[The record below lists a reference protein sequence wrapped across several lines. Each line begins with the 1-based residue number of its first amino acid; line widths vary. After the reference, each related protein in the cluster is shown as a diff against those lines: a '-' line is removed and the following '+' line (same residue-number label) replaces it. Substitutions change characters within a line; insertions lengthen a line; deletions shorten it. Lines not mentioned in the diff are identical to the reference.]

1 MSPGLCQFPGVSAI
15 TFAVSSKYCQPSWKN
30 DNFFLFRGRYCQP
43 SLLLVEGGY
52 SIAMVQKKANQKA
65 NTSKTGGAN
74 RQAVP
79 DVDLAHLGHALK
91 KYVSADAE
99 NAFKLEEYHSLA
111 ASNAV
116 NGAALVKLESLVM
129 AMLKVA
135 PRGHIKYSDL
145 KKAVSSCIAATQ
157 GLWQSISQCFPGK
170 STDEVSGDL
179 ADNMMT
185 VLNHVRRLQNHDR
198 FKQAIY
204 KLSAWQVEVLGRFR
218 NSFGG
223 IHDDE
228 TEAMMMSP
236 PTVAYS
242 SDAESIPATQDLV
255 DMVQGLDSTPKKQ
268 TGSDSSSSG
277 ILLRAALDSSPLPCT
292 KADIYAGMKLAET
305 PSKKPAAS
313 QGTLKKPAA
322 GGIYAGMELAELAK
336 PSKKPAASKGTSK
349 KAAAKP
355 GKTVSLSMDMKFEP
369 GSLSLM
375 TYPTGAVAIRMK
387 TGLKKQLLQIN
398 LPGKSTAENK
408 AEAEKLKSEL
418 EAGQTLEYVVAE
430 KAKLMAK

>member
-1 MSPGLCQFPGVSAI
+1 M
-15 TFAVSSKYCQPSWKN
+15 
-30 DNFFLFRGRYCQP
+30 
-43 SLLLVEGGY
+43 LLVEGRY

-65 NTSKTGGAN
+65 NTSKAGGAN

-79 DVDLAHLGHALK
+79 DVDLAHLGHGLK
-91 KYVSADAE
+91 KYVEGLGVEA
-99 NAFKLEEYHSLA
+99 AFKLEEYHSLA
-111 ASNAV
+111 ATNAV

-157 GLWQSISQCFPGK
+157 SLWKSISQCFPGK

-179 ADNMMT
+179 ADNLMT

-198 FKQAIY
+198 FGQAIY
-204 KLSAWQVEVLGRFR
+204 KLSAWQVDVLAKLRD
-218 NSFGG
+218 SFGG
-223 IHDDE
+223 IDDDDE
-228 TEAMMMSP
+228 IGGIALAEVATL
-236 PTVAYS
+236 AYS

-255 DMVQGLDSTPKKQ
+255 DMLGGMDLTPKKQ
-268 TGSDSSSSG
+268 TGRGSSSSSG
-277 ILLRAALDSSPLPCT
+277 ILLRAALDSSPVPCT
-292 KADIYAGMKLAET
+292 KADIYAGMALAE
-305 PSKKPAAS
+305 
-313 QGTLKKPAA
+313 
-322 GGIYAGMELAELAK
+322 EAK
-336 PSKKPAASKGTSK
+336 VSKKPAASKGTCKKFAAADISAGMEPASSASSSK
-349 KAAAKP
+349 QPAASKGTCKKPAAKP
-355 GKTVSLSMDMKFEP
+355 RKTVSLSMDMKFEP

-398 LPGKSTAENK
+398 LPGNSAAENK

-418 EAGQTLEYVVAE
+418 EAGQTLGYVVAE

>member
-1 MSPGLCQFPGVSAI
+1 
-15 TFAVSSKYCQPSWKN
+15 
-30 DNFFLFRGRYCQP
+30 
-43 SLLLVEGGY
+43 
-52 SIAMVQKKANQKA
+52 MVQKKANQKA
-65 NTSKTGGAN
+65 NTSKAGGAN

-79 DVDLAHLGHALK
+79 DVDLAHLGHGLK
-91 KYVSADAE
+91 KYVEGLGVDA
-99 NAFKLEEYHSLA
+99 AFKLEEYHSLA
-111 ASNAV
+111 ATNAV

-157 GLWQSISQCFPGK
+157 SLWKSISQCFPGK

-179 ADNMMT
+179 ADNLMT

-198 FKQAIY
+198 FGQAIY
-204 KLSAWQVEVLGRFR
+204 KLSAWQVDVLAKLRD
-218 NSFGG
+218 SFGG
-223 IHDDE
+223 IDDDDE
-228 TEAMMMSP
+228 IGGIALAEVATL
-236 PTVAYS
+236 AYS

-255 DMVQGLDSTPKKQ
+255 DMLGGMDLTPKKQ
-268 TGSDSSSSG
+268 TGRGSSSSSG
-277 ILLRAALDSSPLPCT
+277 ILLRAALDSSPVPCT
-292 KADIYAGMKLAET
+292 KADIYAGMALAE
-305 PSKKPAAS
+305 
-313 QGTLKKPAA
+313 
-322 GGIYAGMELAELAK
+322 EAK
-336 PSKKPAASKGTSK
+336 VSKKPAASKGTCKKFAAADISAGMEPASSASSSK
-349 KAAAKP
+349 QPAASKGTCKKPAAKP
-355 GKTVSLSMDMKFEP
+355 RKTVSLSMDMKFEP

-398 LPGKSTAENK
+398 LPGNSAAENK

-418 EAGQTLEYVVAE
+418 EAGQTLGYVVAE

>member
-1 MSPGLCQFPGVSAI
+1 M
-15 TFAVSSKYCQPSWKN
+15 
-30 DNFFLFRGRYCQP
+30 
-43 SLLLVEGGY
+43 LLVEGRY

-65 NTSKTGGAN
+65 NTSKAGGAN

-91 KYVSADAE
+91 KYVEGLGVDA
-99 NAFKLEEYHSLA
+99 AFKLDEYHSLA
-111 ASNAV
+111 ATNAV
-116 NGAALVKLESLVM
+116 NGAALVKLESLVV

-145 KKAVSSCIAATQ
+145 KKAVSTCIAATQ
-157 GLWQSISQCFPGK
+157 GLWKSISQCFPGK

-179 ADNMMT
+179 ADNLMT

-198 FKQAIY
+198 FGQAIY
-204 KLSAWQVEVLGRFR
+204 KLSAWQVDVLAKLRD
-218 NSFGG
+218 SFGG
-223 IHDDE
+223 IDDDDE
-228 TEAMMMSP
+228 IGGIALAEVATL
-236 PTVAYS
+236 AYS

-255 DMVQGLDSTPKKQ
+255 DMLGGMDLTPKKQ
-268 TGSDSSSSG
+268 TGRGSSSSSG
-277 ILLRAALDSSPLPCT
+277 ILLRAALDSSPVPCT
-292 KADIYAGMKLAET
+292 KADIYAGMALAE
-305 PSKKPAAS
+305 
-313 QGTLKKPAA
+313 
-322 GGIYAGMELAELAK
+322 EAK
-336 PSKKPAASKGTSK
+336 VSKKPAASKGTCKKFAAADISAGMEPASSASSSK
-349 KAAAKP
+349 QPAASKGTCKKPAAKP
-355 GKTVSLSMDMKFEP
+355 RKTVSLSMDMKFEP

-398 LPGKSTAENK
+398 LPGNSAAENK

-418 EAGQTLEYVVAE
+418 EAGQTLGYVVAE

>member
-1 MSPGLCQFPGVSAI
+1 
-15 TFAVSSKYCQPSWKN
+15 
-30 DNFFLFRGRYCQP
+30 
-43 SLLLVEGGY
+43 
-52 SIAMVQKKANQKA
+52 MVQKKANQKA
-65 NTSKTGGAN
+65 NTSKAGGAN

-79 DVDLAHLGHALK
+79 DVDLAHLGHGLK
-91 KYVSADAE
+91 KYVEGLGVDA
-99 NAFKLEEYHSLA
+99 AFKLEEYHSLA
-111 ASNAV
+111 ATNAV

-157 GLWQSISQCFPGK
+157 SLWKSISQCFPGK

-179 ADNMMT
+179 ADNLMT

-198 FKQAIY
+198 FGQAIY
-204 KLSAWQVEVLGRFR
+204 KLSAWQVDVLAKLRD
-218 NSFGG
+218 SFGG
-223 IHDDE
+223 IDDDDE
-228 TEAMMMSP
+228 IGGIALAEVATL
-236 PTVAYS
+236 AYS

-255 DMVQGLDSTPKKQ
+255 DMLGGMDLTPKKQ
-268 TGSDSSSSG
+268 TGRGSSSSSG
-277 ILLRAALDSSPLPCT
+277 ILLRAALDSSPVPCT
-292 KADIYAGMKLAET
+292 KADIYAGMALAE
-305 PSKKPAAS
+305 
-313 QGTLKKPAA
+313 
-322 GGIYAGMELAELAK
+322 EAK
-336 PSKKPAASKGTSK
+336 VSKKPAASKGTCK
-349 KAAAKP
+349 KPAAKP
-355 GKTVSLSMDMKFEP
+355 RKTVSLSMDMKFEP

-398 LPGKSTAENK
+398 LPGNSAAENK

-418 EAGQTLEYVVAE
+418 EAGQTLGYVVAE

>member
-1 MSPGLCQFPGVSAI
+1 
-15 TFAVSSKYCQPSWKN
+15 
-30 DNFFLFRGRYCQP
+30 
-43 SLLLVEGGY
+43 LLLVEGRY

-65 NTSKTGGAN
+65 NTSKAGGAN

-91 KYVSADAE
+91 KYVEGLGVDA
-99 NAFKLEEYHSLA
+99 AFKLEEYHSLA
-111 ASNAV
+111 ATNAV

-157 GLWQSISQCFPGK
+157 SLWKSISQCFPGK

-179 ADNMMT
+179 ADNLMT

-198 FKQAIY
+198 FGQAIY
-204 KLSAWQVEVLGRFR
+204 KLSAWQVDVLAKLRD
-218 NSFGG
+218 SFGG
-223 IHDDE
+223 IDDDDE
-228 TEAMMMSP
+228 IGGIALAEVATL
-236 PTVAYS
+236 AYS

-255 DMVQGLDSTPKKQ
+255 DMLGGMDLTPKKQ
-268 TGSDSSSSG
+268 TGRGSSSSSG
-277 ILLRAALDSSPLPCT
+277 ILLRAALDSSPVPCT
-292 KADIYAGMKLAET
+292 KADIYAGMALAE
-305 PSKKPAAS
+305 
-313 QGTLKKPAA
+313 
-322 GGIYAGMELAELAK
+322 EAK
-336 PSKKPAASKGTSK
+336 VSKKPAASKGTCKKFAAADISAGMEPASSASSSK
-349 KAAAKP
+349 QPAASKGTCKKHAAKP
-355 GKTVSLSMDMKFEP
+355 RKTVSLSMDMKFEP

-398 LPGKSTAENK
+398 LPGNSAAENK

-418 EAGQTLEYVVAE
+418 EAGQTLGYVVAE

>member
-1 MSPGLCQFPGVSAI
+1 
-15 TFAVSSKYCQPSWKN
+15 
-30 DNFFLFRGRYCQP
+30 
-43 SLLLVEGGY
+43 
-52 SIAMVQKKANQKA
+52 MVQKKANQKA
-65 NTSKTGGAN
+65 NTSKAGGAN

-79 DVDLAHLGHALK
+79 DVDLAHLGHGLK
-91 KYVSADAE
+91 KYVEGLGVEA
-99 NAFKLEEYHSLA
+99 AFKLEEYHSLA
-111 ASNAV
+111 ATNAV

-157 GLWQSISQCFPGK
+157 SLWKSISQCFPGK

-179 ADNMMT
+179 ADNLMT

-198 FKQAIY
+198 FGQAIY
-204 KLSAWQVEVLGRFR
+204 KLSAWQVDVLAKLRD
-218 NSFGG
+218 SFGG
-223 IHDDE
+223 IDDDDE
-228 TEAMMMSP
+228 IGGIALAEVATL
-236 PTVAYS
+236 AYS

-255 DMVQGLDSTPKKQ
+255 DMLGGMDLTPKKQ
-268 TGSDSSSSG
+268 TGRGSSSSSG
-277 ILLRAALDSSPLPCT
+277 ILLRAALDSSPVPCT
-292 KADIYAGMKLAET
+292 KADIYAGMALAE
-305 PSKKPAAS
+305 
-313 QGTLKKPAA
+313 
-322 GGIYAGMELAELAK
+322 EAK
-336 PSKKPAASKGTSK
+336 VSKKPAASKGTCKKFAAADISAGMEPASSASSSK
-349 KAAAKP
+349 QPAASKGTCKKPAAKP
-355 GKTVSLSMDMKFEP
+355 RKTVSLSMDMKFEP

-398 LPGKSTAENK
+398 LPGNSAAENK

-418 EAGQTLEYVVAE
+418 EAGQTLGYVVAE

>member
-1 MSPGLCQFPGVSAI
+1 M
-15 TFAVSSKYCQPSWKN
+15 
-30 DNFFLFRGRYCQP
+30 
-43 SLLLVEGGY
+43 LLVEGRY

-65 NTSKTGGAN
+65 NTSKAGGAN

-79 DVDLAHLGHALK
+79 DVDLAHLGHGLK
-91 KYVSADAE
+91 KYVEGLGVDA
-99 NAFKLEEYHSLA
+99 AFKLEEYHSLA
-111 ASNAV
+111 ATNAV

-157 GLWQSISQCFPGK
+157 SLWKSISQCFPGK

-179 ADNMMT
+179 ADNLMT

-198 FKQAIY
+198 FGQAIY
-204 KLSAWQVEVLGRFR
+204 KLSAWQVDVLAKLRD
-218 NSFGG
+218 SFGG
-223 IHDDE
+223 IDDDDE
-228 TEAMMMSP
+228 IGGIALAEVATL
-236 PTVAYS
+236 AYS

-255 DMVQGLDSTPKKQ
+255 DMLGGMDLTPKKQ
-268 TGSDSSSSG
+268 TGRGSSSSSG
-277 ILLRAALDSSPLPCT
+277 ILLRAALDSSPVPCT
-292 KADIYAGMKLAET
+292 KADIYAGMALAEEAKV
-305 PSKKPAAS
+305 SKKPAAS
-313 QGTLKKPAA
+313 KGTCKKFAA
-322 GGIYAGMELAELAK
+322 ADISAGMELAELAK
-336 PSKKPAASKGTSK
+336 PSKKPAASKGTCK
-349 KAAAKP
+349 KHAAKP
-355 GKTVSLSMDMKFEP
+355 RKTVSLSMDMKFEP

-398 LPGKSTAENK
+398 LPGNSAAENK

-418 EAGQTLEYVVAE
+418 EAGQTLGYVVAE

>member
-1 MSPGLCQFPGVSAI
+1 
-15 TFAVSSKYCQPSWKN
+15 
-30 DNFFLFRGRYCQP
+30 
-43 SLLLVEGGY
+43 
-52 SIAMVQKKANQKA
+52 MVQKKANQKA
-65 NTSKTGGAN
+65 NTSKAGGAN

-79 DVDLAHLGHALK
+79 DVDLAHLGHGLK
-91 KYVSADAE
+91 KYVEGLGVEA
-99 NAFKLEEYHSLA
+99 AFKLEEYHSLA
-111 ASNAV
+111 ATNAV

-157 GLWQSISQCFPGK
+157 SLWKSISQCFPGK

-179 ADNMMT
+179 ADNLMT

-198 FKQAIY
+198 FGQAIY
-204 KLSAWQVEVLGRFR
+204 KLSAWQVDVLAKLRD
-218 NSFGG
+218 SFGG
-223 IHDDE
+223 IDDDDE
-228 TEAMMMSP
+228 IGGIALAEVATL
-236 PTVAYS
+236 AYS

-255 DMVQGLDSTPKKQ
+255 DMLGGMDLTPKKQ
-268 TGSDSSSSG
+268 TGRGSSSSSG
-277 ILLRAALDSSPLPCT
+277 ILLRAALDSSPVPCT
-292 KADIYAGMKLAET
+292 KADIYAGMALAE
-305 PSKKPAAS
+305 
-313 QGTLKKPAA
+313 
-322 GGIYAGMELAELAK
+322 EAK
-336 PSKKPAASKGTSK
+336 VSKKPAASKGTCKKFAAADISAGMEPASSASSSK
-349 KAAAKP
+349 QPAASKGTCKKHAAKP
-355 GKTVSLSMDMKFEP
+355 RKTVSLSMDMKFEP

-398 LPGKSTAENK
+398 LPGNSAAENK

-418 EAGQTLEYVVAE
+418 EAGQTLGYVVAE

>member
-1 MSPGLCQFPGVSAI
+1 M
-15 TFAVSSKYCQPSWKN
+15 
-30 DNFFLFRGRYCQP
+30 
-43 SLLLVEGGY
+43 LLVEGRY

-65 NTSKTGGAN
+65 NTSKAGGAN

-79 DVDLAHLGHALK
+79 DVDLAHLGHGLK
-91 KYVSADAE
+91 KYVEGLGVDA
-99 NAFKLEEYHSLA
+99 AFKLEEYHSLA
-111 ASNAV
+111 ATNAV

-157 GLWQSISQCFPGK
+157 SLWKSISQCFPGK

-179 ADNMMT
+179 ADNLMT

-198 FKQAIY
+198 FGQAIY
-204 KLSAWQVEVLGRFR
+204 KLSAWQVDVLAKLRD
-218 NSFGG
+218 SFGG
-223 IHDDE
+223 IDDDE
-228 TEAMMMSP
+228 IGGIALAEVATL
-236 PTVAYS
+236 AYS

-255 DMVQGLDSTPKKQ
+255 DMLGGMDLTPKKQ
-268 TGSDSSSSG
+268 TGRGSSSSSG
-277 ILLRAALDSSPLPCT
+277 ILLRAALDSSPVPCT
-292 KADIYAGMKLAET
+292 KADIYAGMALAEEAKV
-305 PSKKPAAS
+305 SKKPAAGK
-313 QGTLKKPAA
+313 GTFKKFAA
-322 GGIYAGMELAELAK
+322 ANIFAGMEPANSASS
-336 PSKKPAASKGTSK
+336 SKQPAASKGTCK
-349 KAAAKP
+349 KPAAKP
-355 GKTVSLSMDMKFEP
+355 RKTVSLSMDMKFEP

-398 LPGKSTAENK
+398 LPGNSAAENK

-418 EAGQTLEYVVAE
+418 EAGQTLGYVVAE

>member
-1 MSPGLCQFPGVSAI
+1 
-15 TFAVSSKYCQPSWKN
+15 
-30 DNFFLFRGRYCQP
+30 
-43 SLLLVEGGY
+43 LLLVEGRY

-65 NTSKTGGAN
+65 NTSKAGGAN

-79 DVDLAHLGHALK
+79 DIDLAHLGHGLK
-91 KYVSADAE
+91 KYVEGLGVEA
-99 NAFKLEEYHSLA
+99 AFKLEEYHSLA
-111 ASNAV
+111 ATNAV

-157 GLWQSISQCFPGK
+157 SLWKSISQCFPGK

-179 ADNMMT
+179 ADNLMT

-198 FKQAIY
+198 FGQAIY
-204 KLSAWQVEVLGRFR
+204 KLSAWQVDVLAKLRD
-218 NSFGG
+218 SFGG
-223 IHDDE
+223 IDDDDE
-228 TEAMMMSP
+228 IGGIALAEVATL
-236 PTVAYS
+236 AYS

-255 DMVQGLDSTPKKQ
+255 DMLGGMDLTPKKQ
-268 TGSDSSSSG
+268 TGRGSSSSSG
-277 ILLRAALDSSPLPCT
+277 ILLRAALDSSPVPCT
-292 KADIYAGMKLAET
+292 KADIYAGMALAEE
-305 PSKKPAAS
+305 ARV
-313 QGTLKKPAA
+313 
-322 GGIYAGMELAELAK
+322 
-336 PSKKPAASKGTSK
+336 SKKPAASKGTCKKFAAADISAGMEPASSASSSK
-349 KAAAKP
+349 QPAASKGTCKKPAAKP

-398 LPGKSTAENK
+398 LPGNSAAENK

-418 EAGQTLEYVVAE
+418 EAGQTLGYVVAE

>member
-1 MSPGLCQFPGVSAI
+1 
-15 TFAVSSKYCQPSWKN
+15 
-30 DNFFLFRGRYCQP
+30 
-43 SLLLVEGGY
+43 
-52 SIAMVQKKANQKA
+52 MVQKKANQKA
-65 NTSKTGGAN
+65 NTSKAGGAN

-91 KYVSADAE
+91 KYVEGLGVDA
-99 NAFKLEEYHSLA
+99 AFKLEEYHSLA
-111 ASNAV
+111 ATNAV

-157 GLWQSISQCFPGK
+157 SLWKSISQCFPGK

-179 ADNMMT
+179 ADNLMT

-198 FKQAIY
+198 FGQAIY
-204 KLSAWQVEVLGRFR
+204 KLSAWQVDVLAKLRD
-218 NSFGG
+218 SFGG
-223 IHDDE
+223 IDDDDE
-228 TEAMMMSP
+228 IGGIALAEVATL
-236 PTVAYS
+236 AYS

-255 DMVQGLDSTPKKQ
+255 DMLGGMDLTPKKQ
-268 TGSDSSSSG
+268 TGRGSSSSSG
-277 ILLRAALDSSPLPCT
+277 ILLRAALDSSPVPCT
-292 KADIYAGMKLAET
+292 KADIYAGMALAE
-305 PSKKPAAS
+305 
-313 QGTLKKPAA
+313 
-322 GGIYAGMELAELAK
+322 EAK
-336 PSKKPAASKGTSK
+336 VSKKPAASKGTCKKFAAADISAGMEPASSASSSK
-349 KAAAKP
+349 QPAASKGTCKKHAAKP
-355 GKTVSLSMDMKFEP
+355 RKTVSLSMDMKFEP

-398 LPGKSTAENK
+398 LPGNSAAENK

-418 EAGQTLEYVVAE
+418 EAGQTLGYVVAE

>member
-1 MSPGLCQFPGVSAI
+1 M
-15 TFAVSSKYCQPSWKN
+15 
-30 DNFFLFRGRYCQP
+30 
-43 SLLLVEGGY
+43 LLVEGRY

-65 NTSKTGGAN
+65 NTSKAGGAN

-79 DVDLAHLGHALK
+79 DVDLAHLGHGLK
-91 KYVSADAE
+91 KYVEGLGVEA
-99 NAFKLEEYHSLA
+99 AFKLEEYHSLA
-111 ASNAV
+111 ATNAV

-157 GLWQSISQCFPGK
+157 SLWKSISQCFPGK

-179 ADNMMT
+179 ADNLMT

-198 FKQAIY
+198 FGQAIY
-204 KLSAWQVEVLGRFR
+204 KLSAWQVDVLAKLRD
-218 NSFGG
+218 SFGG
-223 IHDDE
+223 IDDDDE
-228 TEAMMMSP
+228 IGGIALAEVATL
-236 PTVAYS
+236 AYS

-255 DMVQGLDSTPKKQ
+255 DMLGGMDLTPKKQ
-268 TGSDSSSSG
+268 TGRGSSSSSG
-277 ILLRAALDSSPLPCT
+277 ILLRAALDSSPVPCT
-292 KADIYAGMKLAET
+292 KADIYAGMALAEEAKV
-305 PSKKPAAS
+305 SKKPAAS
-313 QGTLKKPAA
+313 KGTCKKFAA
-322 GGIYAGMELAELAK
+322 ADISAGMEPAELAK
-336 PSKKPAASKGTSK
+336 PSKKPAASKGTCK
-349 KAAAKP
+349 KHAAKP
-355 GKTVSLSMDMKFEP
+355 RKTVSLSMDMKFEP

-398 LPGKSTAENK
+398 LPGNSAAENK

-418 EAGQTLEYVVAE
+418 EAGQTLGYVVAE

>member
-1 MSPGLCQFPGVSAI
+1 M
-15 TFAVSSKYCQPSWKN
+15 
-30 DNFFLFRGRYCQP
+30 
-43 SLLLVEGGY
+43 LLVEGRY

-65 NTSKTGGAN
+65 NTSKAGGAN

-79 DVDLAHLGHALK
+79 DVDLAHLGHGLK
-91 KYVSADAE
+91 KYVEGLGVDA
-99 NAFKLEEYHSLA
+99 AFKLEEYHSLA
-111 ASNAV
+111 ATNAV

-157 GLWQSISQCFPGK
+157 SLWKSISQCFPGK

-179 ADNMMT
+179 ADNLMT

-198 FKQAIY
+198 FGQAIY
-204 KLSAWQVEVLGRFR
+204 KLSAWQVDVLAKLRD
-218 NSFGG
+218 SFGG
-223 IHDDE
+223 IDDDE
-228 TEAMMMSP
+228 IGGIALAEVATL
-236 PTVAYS
+236 AYS

-255 DMVQGLDSTPKKQ
+255 DMLGGMDLTPKKQ
-268 TGSDSSSSG
+268 TGSSSSSSG
-277 ILLRAALDSSPLPCT
+277 ILLRAALDSSPVPCT
-292 KADIYAGMKLAET
+292 KADIYAGMALAEEAKV
-305 PSKKPAAS
+305 SKKPAAGK
-313 QGTLKKPAA
+313 GTLKKFAA
-322 GGIYAGMELAELAK
+322 ANISAGMEPASSASS
-336 PSKKPAASKGTSK
+336 SKQPAASKGTCK
-349 KAAAKP
+349 KPAAKP
-355 GKTVSLSMDMKFEP
+355 RKTVSLSMDMKFEP

-398 LPGKSTAENK
+398 LPGNSAAENK

-418 EAGQTLEYVVAE
+418 EAGQTLGYVVAE
-430 KAKLMAK
+430 KAKLTAK

>member
-1 MSPGLCQFPGVSAI
+1 M
-15 TFAVSSKYCQPSWKN
+15 
-30 DNFFLFRGRYCQP
+30 
-43 SLLLVEGGY
+43 LLVEGRY

-65 NTSKTGGAN
+65 NTSKAGGAN

-79 DVDLAHLGHALK
+79 DVDLAHLGHGLK
-91 KYVSADAE
+91 KYVEGLGVDA
-99 NAFKLEEYHSLA
+99 AFKLEEYHSLA
-111 ASNAV
+111 ATNAV

-157 GLWQSISQCFPGK
+157 SLWKSISQCFPGK

-179 ADNMMT
+179 ADNLMT

-198 FKQAIY
+198 FGQAIY
-204 KLSAWQVEVLGRFR
+204 KLSAWQVDVLAKLRD
-218 NSFGG
+218 SFGG
-223 IHDDE
+223 IDDDE
-228 TEAMMMSP
+228 IGGIALAEVATL
-236 PTVAYS
+236 AYS

-255 DMVQGLDSTPKKQ
+255 DMLGGMDLTPKKQ
-268 TGSDSSSSG
+268 TGRGSSSSSG
-277 ILLRAALDSSPLPCT
+277 ILLRAALDSSPVPCT
-292 KADIYAGMKLAET
+292 KADIYAGMALAE
-305 PSKKPAAS
+305 
-313 QGTLKKPAA
+313 
-322 GGIYAGMELAELAK
+322 EAK
-336 PSKKPAASKGTSK
+336 VSKKPAASKGTCKKFAAADISAGMEPASSASSSK
-349 KAAAKP
+349 QPAASKGTCKKPAAKP
-355 GKTVSLSMDMKFEP
+355 RKTVSLSMDMKFEP

-398 LPGKSTAENK
+398 LPGNSAAENK

-418 EAGQTLEYVVAE
+418 EAGQTLGYVVAE

>member
-1 MSPGLCQFPGVSAI
+1 
-15 TFAVSSKYCQPSWKN
+15 
-30 DNFFLFRGRYCQP
+30 
-43 SLLLVEGGY
+43 LLLVEGRY

-65 NTSKTGGAN
+65 NTSKAGGAN

-79 DVDLAHLGHALK
+79 DVDLAHLGHGLK
-91 KYVSADAE
+91 KYVEGLGVDA
-99 NAFKLEEYHSLA
+99 AFKLEEYHSLA
-111 ASNAV
+111 ATNAV
-116 NGAALVKLESLVM
+116 NGAALVKLEPLVM

-157 GLWQSISQCFPGK
+157 SLWKSISQCFPGK

-179 ADNMMT
+179 ADNLMT

-198 FKQAIY
+198 FGQAIY
-204 KLSAWQVEVLGRFR
+204 KLSAWQVDVLAKLRD
-218 NSFGG
+218 SFGG
-223 IHDDE
+223 IDDDDE
-228 TEAMMMSP
+228 IGGIALAEVATL
-236 PTVAYS
+236 AYS

-255 DMVQGLDSTPKKQ
+255 DMLGGMDLTPKKQ
-268 TGSDSSSSG
+268 TGRGSSSSSG
-277 ILLRAALDSSPLPCT
+277 ILLRAALDSSPVPCT
-292 KADIYAGMKLAET
+292 KADIYAGMALAE
-305 PSKKPAAS
+305 
-313 QGTLKKPAA
+313 
-322 GGIYAGMELAELAK
+322 EAK
-336 PSKKPAASKGTSK
+336 VSKKPAASKGTCKKFAAADISAGMEPASSASSSK
-349 KAAAKP
+349 QPAASKGTCKKPAAKP
-355 GKTVSLSMDMKFEP
+355 RKTVSLSMDMKFEP

-398 LPGKSTAENK
+398 LPGNSAAENK

-418 EAGQTLEYVVAE
+418 EAGQTLGYVVAE

>member
-1 MSPGLCQFPGVSAI
+1 M
-15 TFAVSSKYCQPSWKN
+15 
-30 DNFFLFRGRYCQP
+30 
-43 SLLLVEGGY
+43 LLVEGRY

-65 NTSKTGGAN
+65 NTSKAGGAN

-79 DVDLAHLGHALK
+79 DVDLAHLGHGLK
-91 KYVSADAE
+91 KYVEGLGVDA
-99 NAFKLEEYHSLA
+99 AFKLEEYHSLA
-111 ASNAV
+111 ATNAV

-157 GLWQSISQCFPGK
+157 SLWKSISQCFPGK

-179 ADNMMT
+179 ADNLMT

-198 FKQAIY
+198 FGQAIY
-204 KLSAWQVEVLGRFR
+204 KLSAWQVDVLAKLRD
-218 NSFGG
+218 SFGG
-223 IHDDE
+223 IDDDDE
-228 TEAMMMSP
+228 IGGIALAEVATL
-236 PTVAYS
+236 AYS

-255 DMVQGLDSTPKKQ
+255 DMLGGMDLTPKKQ
-268 TGSDSSSSG
+268 TGRGSSSSSG
-277 ILLRAALDSSPLPCT
+277 ILLRAALDSSPVPCT
-292 KADIYAGMKLAET
+292 KADIYAGMALAEEAKV
-305 PSKKPAAS
+305 SKKPAAS
-313 QGTLKKPAA
+313 KGTCKKFAA
-322 GGIYAGMELAELAK
+322 ADISAGMEPAELAK
-336 PSKKPAASKGTSK
+336 PSKKPAASKGTCK
-349 KAAAKP
+349 KPAAKP
-355 GKTVSLSMDMKFEP
+355 RKTVSLSMDMKFEP

-398 LPGKSTAENK
+398 LPGNSAAENK

-418 EAGQTLEYVVAE
+418 EAGQTLGYVVAE

>member
-1 MSPGLCQFPGVSAI
+1 
-15 TFAVSSKYCQPSWKN
+15 
-30 DNFFLFRGRYCQP
+30 
-43 SLLLVEGGY
+43 
-52 SIAMVQKKANQKA
+52 MVQKKANQKA
-65 NTSKTGGAN
+65 NTSKAGGAN

-79 DVDLAHLGHALK
+79 DVDLAHLGHGLK
-91 KYVSADAE
+91 KYVEGLGVDA
-99 NAFKLEEYHSLA
+99 AFKLEEYHSLA
-111 ASNAV
+111 ATNAV

-157 GLWQSISQCFPGK
+157 SLWKSISQCFPGK

-179 ADNMMT
+179 ADNLMT

-198 FKQAIY
+198 FGQAIY
-204 KLSAWQVEVLGRFR
+204 KLSAWQVDVLAKLRD
-218 NSFGG
+218 SFGG
-223 IHDDE
+223 IDDDDE
-228 TEAMMMSP
+228 IGGIALAEVATL
-236 PTVAYS
+236 AYS

-255 DMVQGLDSTPKKQ
+255 DMLGGMDLTPKKQ
-268 TGSDSSSSG
+268 TGRGSSSSSG
-277 ILLRAALDSSPLPCT
+277 ILLRAALDSSPVPCT
-292 KADIYAGMKLAET
+292 KADIYAGMALAE
-305 PSKKPAAS
+305 
-313 QGTLKKPAA
+313 
-322 GGIYAGMELAELAK
+322 EAK
-336 PSKKPAASKGTSK
+336 VSKKPAASKGTCKKFAAANIFAGMEPANSASSSK
-349 KAAAKP
+349 QPAASKGTCKKPAAKP
-355 GKTVSLSMDMKFEP
+355 RKTVSLSMDMKFEP

-398 LPGKSTAENK
+398 LPGNSAAENK

-418 EAGQTLEYVVAE
+418 EAGQTLGYVVAE

>member
-1 MSPGLCQFPGVSAI
+1 
-15 TFAVSSKYCQPSWKN
+15 
-30 DNFFLFRGRYCQP
+30 
-43 SLLLVEGGY
+43 LLLVEGRY

-65 NTSKTGGAN
+65 NTSKAGGAN

-79 DVDLAHLGHALK
+79 DVDLAHLGHGLK
-91 KYVSADAE
+91 KYVEGLGVDA
-99 NAFKLEEYHSLA
+99 AFKLEEYHSLA
-111 ASNAV
+111 ATNAV

-157 GLWQSISQCFPGK
+157 SLWKSISQCFPGK

-179 ADNMMT
+179 ADNLMT

-198 FKQAIY
+198 FGQAIY
-204 KLSAWQVEVLGRFR
+204 KLSAWQVDVLAKLRD
-218 NSFGG
+218 SFGG
-223 IHDDE
+223 IDDDDE
-228 TEAMMMSP
+228 IGGIALAEVATL
-236 PTVAYS
+236 AYS

-255 DMVQGLDSTPKKQ
+255 DMLGGMDLTPKKQ
-268 TGSDSSSSG
+268 TGRGSSSSSG
-277 ILLRAALDSSPLPCT
+277 ILLRAALDSSPVPCT
-292 KADIYAGMKLAET
+292 KADIYAGMALAE
-305 PSKKPAAS
+305 
-313 QGTLKKPAA
+313 
-322 GGIYAGMELAELAK
+322 EAK
-336 PSKKPAASKGTSK
+336 VSKKPAASKGTCKKFAAADISAGMEPASSASSSK
-349 KAAAKP
+349 QPAASKGTCKKPAAKP
-355 GKTVSLSMDMKFEP
+355 RKTVSLSMDMKFEP

-398 LPGKSTAENK
+398 LPGNSAAENK

-418 EAGQTLEYVVAE
+418 EAGQTLGYVVAE

>member
-1 MSPGLCQFPGVSAI
+1 
-15 TFAVSSKYCQPSWKN
+15 
-30 DNFFLFRGRYCQP
+30 
-43 SLLLVEGGY
+43 
-52 SIAMVQKKANQKA
+52 MVQKKANQKA
-65 NTSKTGGAN
+65 NTSKAGGAN

-79 DVDLAHLGHALK
+79 DVDLAHLGHGLK
-91 KYVSADAE
+91 KYVEGLGVDA
-99 NAFKLEEYHSLA
+99 AFKLEEYHSLA
-111 ASNAV
+111 ATNAV

-157 GLWQSISQCFPGK
+157 SLWKSISQCFPGK

-179 ADNMMT
+179 ADNLMT

-198 FKQAIY
+198 FGQAIY
-204 KLSAWQVEVLGRFR
+204 KLSAWQVDVLAKLRD
-218 NSFGG
+218 SFGC
-223 IHDDE
+223 IDDDE
-228 TEAMMMSP
+228 IGGIALAEVATL
-236 PTVAYS
+236 AYS

-255 DMVQGLDSTPKKQ
+255 DMLGGMDLTPKKQ
-268 TGSDSSSSG
+268 TGRGSSSSSG
-277 ILLRAALDSSPLPCT
+277 ILLRAALDSSPVPCT
-292 KADIYAGMKLAET
+292 KADIYAGMALAEEAKL
-305 PSKKPAAS
+305 SKKPAAS
-313 QGTLKKPAA
+313 KGTCKKFAA
-322 GGIYAGMELAELAK
+322 ADISAGMELAELAK
-336 PSKKPAASKGTSK
+336 PSQKPAASKGTCK
-349 KAAAKP
+349 KHAAKP
-355 GKTVSLSMDMKFEP
+355 RKTVSLSMDMKFEP

-398 LPGKSTAENK
+398 LPGNSAAENK

-418 EAGQTLEYVVAE
+418 EAGQTLGYVVAE

>member
-1 MSPGLCQFPGVSAI
+1 
-15 TFAVSSKYCQPSWKN
+15 
-30 DNFFLFRGRYCQP
+30 
-43 SLLLVEGGY
+43 LLLVEGRY

-65 NTSKTGGAN
+65 NTSKAGGAN

-79 DVDLAHLGHALK
+79 DVDLAHLGHGLK
-91 KYVSADAE
+91 KYVEGLGVDA
-99 NAFKLEEYHSLA
+99 AFKLEEYHSLA
-111 ASNAV
+111 ATNAV

-157 GLWQSISQCFPGK
+157 SLWKSISQCFPGK

-179 ADNMMT
+179 ADNLMT

-198 FKQAIY
+198 FGQAIY
-204 KLSAWQVEVLGRFR
+204 KLSAWQVDVLAKLRD
-218 NSFGG
+218 SFGG
-223 IHDDE
+223 LDDDDE
-228 TEAMMMSP
+228 IGGIALAEVATL
-236 PTVAYS
+236 AYS

-255 DMVQGLDSTPKKQ
+255 DMLGGMDLTPKKQ
-268 TGSDSSSSG
+268 TGRGSSSSSG
-277 ILLRAALDSSPLPCT
+277 ILLRAALDSSPVPCT
-292 KADIYAGMKLAET
+292 KADIYAGMALAE
-305 PSKKPAAS
+305 
-313 QGTLKKPAA
+313 
-322 GGIYAGMELAELAK
+322 EAK
-336 PSKKPAASKGTSK
+336 VSKKPAASKGTCKKFAAADISAGMEPASSASSSK
-349 KAAAKP
+349 QPAASKGTCKKPAAKP
-355 GKTVSLSMDMKFEP
+355 RKTVSLSMDMKFEP

-398 LPGKSTAENK
+398 LPGNSAAENK

-418 EAGQTLEYVVAE
+418 EAGQTLGYVVAE

>member
-1 MSPGLCQFPGVSAI
+1 MVQ
-15 TFAVSSKYCQPSWKN
+15 K
-30 DNFFLFRGRYCQP
+30 GRY
-43 SLLLVEGGY
+43 SY
-52 SIAMVQKKANQKA
+52 TMVQKKANQKA
-65 NTSKTGGAN
+65 NTSKAGGAN

-79 DVDLAHLGHALK
+79 DVDLAHLGHGLK
-91 KYVSADAE
+91 KYVEGLGVDA
-99 NAFKLEEYHSLA
+99 AFKLEEYHSLA
-111 ASNAV
+111 ATNAV

-157 GLWQSISQCFPGK
+157 SLWKSISQCFPGK

-179 ADNMMT
+179 ADNLMT

-198 FKQAIY
+198 FGQAIY
-204 KLSAWQVEVLGRFR
+204 KLSAWQVDVLAKLRD
-218 NSFGG
+218 SFGG
-223 IHDDE
+223 IDDDDE
-228 TEAMMMSP
+228 IGGIALAEVATL
-236 PTVAYS
+236 AYS

-255 DMVQGLDSTPKKQ
+255 DMLGGMDLTPKKQ
-268 TGSDSSSSG
+268 TGRGSSSSSG
-277 ILLRAALDSSPLPCT
+277 ILLRAALDSSPVPCT
-292 KADIYAGMKLAET
+292 KADIYAGMALAE
-305 PSKKPAAS
+305 
-313 QGTLKKPAA
+313 
-322 GGIYAGMELAELAK
+322 EAK
-336 PSKKPAASKGTSK
+336 VSKKPAASKGTCKKFAAADISAGMEPASSASSSK
-349 KAAAKP
+349 QPAASKGTCKKHAAKP
-355 GKTVSLSMDMKFEP
+355 RKTVSLSMDMKFEP

-398 LPGKSTAENK
+398 LPGNSAAENK

-418 EAGQTLEYVVAE
+418 EAGQTLGYVVAE

>member
-1 MSPGLCQFPGVSAI
+1 
-15 TFAVSSKYCQPSWKN
+15 
-30 DNFFLFRGRYCQP
+30 
-43 SLLLVEGGY
+43 
-52 SIAMVQKKANQKA
+52 MVQKKANQKA
-65 NTSKTGGAN
+65 NTSKAGGAN

-91 KYVSADAE
+91 KYVEGLGVDA
-99 NAFKLEEYHSLA
+99 AFKLEEYHSLA
-111 ASNAV
+111 ATNAV

-157 GLWQSISQCFPGK
+157 SLWKSISQCFPGK

-179 ADNMMT
+179 ADNLMT

-198 FKQAIY
+198 FGQAIY
-204 KLSAWQVEVLGRFR
+204 KLSAWQVDVLAKLRD
-218 NSFGG
+218 SFGG
-223 IHDDE
+223 IDDDDE
-228 TEAMMMSP
+228 IGGIALAEVATL
-236 PTVAYS
+236 AYS

-255 DMVQGLDSTPKKQ
+255 DMLGGMDLTPKKQ
-268 TGSDSSSSG
+268 TGRGSSSSSG
-277 ILLRAALDSSPLPCT
+277 ILLRAALDSSPVPCT
-292 KADIYAGMKLAET
+292 KADIYAGMALAEEAKV
-305 PSKKPAAS
+305 SKKPAAGK
-313 QGTLKKPAA
+313 GTLKKFAA
-322 GGIYAGMELAELAK
+322 ANISAGMEPASSASS
-336 PSKKPAASKGTSK
+336 SKQPAASKGTCK
-349 KAAAKP
+349 KPAAKP
-355 GKTVSLSMDMKFEP
+355 RKTVSLSMDMKFEP

-398 LPGKSTAENK
+398 LPGNSAAENK

-418 EAGQTLEYVVAE
+418 EAGQTLGYVVAE
-430 KAKLMAK
+430 KAKLTAK

>member
-1 MSPGLCQFPGVSAI
+1 
-15 TFAVSSKYCQPSWKN
+15 
-30 DNFFLFRGRYCQP
+30 
-43 SLLLVEGGY
+43 LLLVEGRY

-65 NTSKTGGAN
+65 NTSKAGGAN

-91 KYVSADAE
+91 KYVEGLGVDA
-99 NAFKLEEYHSLA
+99 AFKLEEYHSLA
-111 ASNAV
+111 ATNAV

-157 GLWQSISQCFPGK
+157 SLWKSISQCFPGK

-179 ADNMMT
+179 ADNLMT

-198 FKQAIY
+198 FGQAIY
-204 KLSAWQVEVLGRFR
+204 KLSAWQVDVLAKLRD
-218 NSFGG
+218 SFGG
-223 IHDDE
+223 IDDDDE
-228 TEAMMMSP
+228 IGGIALAEVATL
-236 PTVAYS
+236 AYS

-255 DMVQGLDSTPKKQ
+255 DMLGGMDLTPKKQ
-268 TGSDSSSSG
+268 TGRGSSSSSG
-277 ILLRAALDSSPLPCT
+277 ILLRAALDSSPVPCT
-292 KADIYAGMKLAET
+292 KADIYAGMALAE
-305 PSKKPAAS
+305 
-313 QGTLKKPAA
+313 
-322 GGIYAGMELAELAK
+322 EAK
-336 PSKKPAASKGTSK
+336 VSKKPAASKGTCKKFAAADISAGMEPASSASSSK
-349 KAAAKP
+349 QPAASKGTCKKPAAKP
-355 GKTVSLSMDMKFEP
+355 RKTVSLSMDMKFEP

-398 LPGKSTAENK
+398 LPGNSAAENK

-418 EAGQTLEYVVAE
+418 EAGQTLGYVVAE

>member
-1 MSPGLCQFPGVSAI
+1 M
-15 TFAVSSKYCQPSWKN
+15 
-30 DNFFLFRGRYCQP
+30 
-43 SLLLVEGGY
+43 LLVEGRY

-65 NTSKTGGAN
+65 NTSKAGGAN

-79 DVDLAHLGHALK
+79 DVDLAHLGHGLK
-91 KYVSADAE
+91 KYVEGLGVDA
-99 NAFKLEEYHSLA
+99 AFKLEEYHSLA
-111 ASNAV
+111 ATNAV

-157 GLWQSISQCFPGK
+157 SLWKSISQCFPGK

-179 ADNMMT
+179 ADNLMT

-198 FKQAIY
+198 FGQAIY
-204 KLSAWQVEVLGRFR
+204 KLSAWQVDVLAKLRD
-218 NSFGG
+218 SFGG
-223 IHDDE
+223 IDDDDE
-228 TEAMMMSP
+228 IGGIALAEVATL
-236 PTVAYS
+236 AYS

-255 DMVQGLDSTPKKQ
+255 DMLGGMDLTPKKQ
-268 TGSDSSSSG
+268 TGRGSSSSSG
-277 ILLRAALDSSPLPCT
+277 ILLRAALDSSPVPCT
-292 KADIYAGMKLAET
+292 KADIYAGMALAE
-305 PSKKPAAS
+305 
-313 QGTLKKPAA
+313 
-322 GGIYAGMELAELAK
+322 EAK
-336 PSKKPAASKGTSK
+336 VSKKPAASKGAIKRPAAANISAGMEPASSASSSK
-349 KAAAKP
+349 QPAASKGTCKKPAAKP
-355 GKTVSLSMDMKFEP
+355 RKTVSLSMDMKFEP

-398 LPGKSTAENK
+398 LPGNSAAENK

-418 EAGQTLEYVVAE
+418 EAGQTLGYVVAE
-430 KAKLMAK
+430 KAKLTAK

>member
-1 MSPGLCQFPGVSAI
+1 M
-15 TFAVSSKYCQPSWKN
+15 
-30 DNFFLFRGRYCQP
+30 
-43 SLLLVEGGY
+43 LLVEGRY

-65 NTSKTGGAN
+65 NTSKAGGAN

-79 DVDLAHLGHALK
+79 DVDLAHLGHGLK
-91 KYVSADAE
+91 KYVEGLGVDA
-99 NAFKLEEYHSLA
+99 AFKLEEYHSLA
-111 ASNAV
+111 ATNAV

-157 GLWQSISQCFPGK
+157 SLWKSISQCFPGK

-179 ADNMMT
+179 ADNLMT

-198 FKQAIY
+198 FGQAIY
-204 KLSAWQVEVLGRFR
+204 KLSAWQVDVLAKLRD
-218 NSFGG
+218 SFGG
-223 IHDDE
+223 IDDDDE
-228 TEAMMMSP
+228 IGGIALAEVATL
-236 PTVAYS
+236 AYS

-255 DMVQGLDSTPKKQ
+255 DMLGGMDLTPKKQ
-268 TGSDSSSSG
+268 TGRGSSSSSG
-277 ILLRAALDSSPLPCT
+277 ILLRAALDSSPVPCT
-292 KADIYAGMKLAET
+292 KADIYAGMALAE
-305 PSKKPAAS
+305 
-313 QGTLKKPAA
+313 
-322 GGIYAGMELAELAK
+322 EAK
-336 PSKKPAASKGTSK
+336 VSKKPAASKGTCKKFAAADISAGMEPASSASSSK
-349 KAAAKP
+349 QPAASKGTCKKPAAKP
-355 GKTVSLSMDMKFEP
+355 RKTVSLSMDMKFEP

-398 LPGKSTAENK
+398 LPGNSAAENK

-418 EAGQTLEYVVAE
+418 EAGQTLGYVVAE

>member
-1 MSPGLCQFPGVSAI
+1 MVQ
-15 TFAVSSKYCQPSWKN
+15 K
-30 DNFFLFRGRYCQP
+30 GRY
-43 SLLLVEGGY
+43 SY
-52 SIAMVQKKANQKA
+52 TMVQKKANQKA
-65 NTSKTGGAN
+65 NTSKAGGAN

-79 DVDLAHLGHALK
+79 DVDLAHLGHGLK
-91 KYVSADAE
+91 KYVEGLGVDA
-99 NAFKLEEYHSLA
+99 AFKLEEYHSLA
-111 ASNAV
+111 ATNAV

-157 GLWQSISQCFPGK
+157 SLWKSISQCFPGK

-179 ADNMMT
+179 ADNLMT

-204 KLSAWQVEVLGRFR
+204 KLSAWQVDVLAKLRD
-218 NSFGG
+218 SFGG
-223 IHDDE
+223 IDDDE
-228 TEAMMMSP
+228 IGGIALAEVATL
-236 PTVAYS
+236 AYS

-255 DMVQGLDSTPKKQ
+255 DMLGGMDLTPQKQ
-268 TGSDSSSSG
+268 TGRGSSSSSG
-277 ILLRAALDSSPLPCT
+277 ILLRAALDSSPVPCT
-292 KADIYAGMKLAET
+292 KADIYAGMALAE
-305 PSKKPAAS
+305 
-313 QGTLKKPAA
+313 
-322 GGIYAGMELAELAK
+322 EAK
-336 PSKKPAASKGTSK
+336 VSKKPAASKGTCKKFAAADISAGMKPASSASSSK
-349 KAAAKP
+349 QPAASKGTCKKHAAKP
-355 GKTVSLSMDMKFEP
+355 RKTVSLSMDMKFEP

-398 LPGKSTAENK
+398 LPGNSAAENK

-418 EAGQTLEYVVAE
+418 EAGQTLGYVVAE

>member
-1 MSPGLCQFPGVSAI
+1 
-15 TFAVSSKYCQPSWKN
+15 
-30 DNFFLFRGRYCQP
+30 
-43 SLLLVEGGY
+43 LLLVEGRY

-65 NTSKTGGAN
+65 NTSKAGGAN

-79 DVDLAHLGHALK
+79 DVDLAHLGHGLK
-91 KYVSADAE
+91 KYVEGLGVDA
-99 NAFKLEEYHSLA
+99 AFKLEEYHSLA
-111 ASNAV
+111 ATNAV

-157 GLWQSISQCFPGK
+157 SLWKSISQCFPGK

-179 ADNMMT
+179 ADNLMT

-198 FKQAIY
+198 FGQAIY
-204 KLSAWQVEVLGRFR
+204 KLSAWQVDVLAKLRD
-218 NSFGG
+218 SFGG
-223 IHDDE
+223 IDDDDE
-228 TEAMMMSP
+228 IGGIALAEVATL
-236 PTVAYS
+236 AYS

-255 DMVQGLDSTPKKQ
+255 DMLGGMDLTPKKQ
-268 TGSDSSSSG
+268 TGRGSSSSSG
-277 ILLRAALDSSPLPCT
+277 ILLRAALDSSPVPCT
-292 KADIYAGMKLAET
+292 KADIYAGMALAEEAKV
-305 PSKKPAAS
+305 SKKPAAGK
-313 QGTLKKPAA
+313 GTFKKFAAANISAGMEPASSASSSKQPAA
-322 GGIYAGMELAELAK
+322 SKGTCKKFAAADISAGMELAELAK
-336 PSKKPAASKGTSK
+336 PSQKPATSKGTCK
-349 KAAAKP
+349 KPAAKP

-398 LPGKSTAENK
+398 LPGNSAAENK

-418 EAGQTLEYVVAE
+418 EAGQTLGYVVAE

>member
-1 MSPGLCQFPGVSAI
+1 
-15 TFAVSSKYCQPSWKN
+15 
-30 DNFFLFRGRYCQP
+30 
-43 SLLLVEGGY
+43 LLLVEGRY

-65 NTSKTGGAN
+65 NTSKAGGAN

-91 KYVSADAE
+91 KYVEGLGVDA
-99 NAFKLEEYHSLA
+99 AFKLEEYHSLA
-111 ASNAV
+111 ATNAV

-292 KADIYAGMKLAET
+292 KADIYAGMQLAET
-305 PSKKPAAS
+305 GSEPSKKPAAS

-369 GSLSLM
+369 GSLESLVM
-375 TYPTGAVAIRMK
+375 AMLKVAPRGHIK
-387 TGLKKQLLQIN
+387 YSDLKKAVSSCIAATQGLWQSISQCF
-398 LPGKSTAENK
+398 PGKSTDEVS
-408 AEAEKLKSEL
+408 EKVRKVSMRR
-418 EAGQTLEYVVAE
+418 A
-430 KAKLMAK
+430 KAKVSSFL

>member
-1 MSPGLCQFPGVSAI
+1 M
-15 TFAVSSKYCQPSWKN
+15 
-30 DNFFLFRGRYCQP
+30 
-43 SLLLVEGGY
+43 LLVEGRY

-65 NTSKTGGAN
+65 NTSKAGGAN

-79 DVDLAHLGHALK
+79 DVDLAHLGHGLK
-91 KYVSADAE
+91 KYVEGLGVDA
-99 NAFKLEEYHSLA
+99 AFKLEEYHSLA
-111 ASNAV
+111 ATNAV

-157 GLWQSISQCFPGK
+157 SLWKSISQCFPGK

-179 ADNMMT
+179 ADNLMT

-198 FKQAIY
+198 FGQAIY
-204 KLSAWQVEVLGRFR
+204 KLSAWQVDVLAKLRD
-218 NSFGG
+218 SFGG
-223 IHDDE
+223 IDDDDE
-228 TEAMMMSP
+228 IGGIALAEVATL
-236 PTVAYS
+236 AYS

-255 DMVQGLDSTPKKQ
+255 DMLGGMDLTPKKQ
-268 TGSDSSSSG
+268 TGRGSSSSSG
-277 ILLRAALDSSPLPCT
+277 ILLRAALDSSPVPCT
-292 KADIYAGMKLAET
+292 KADIYAGMALAE
-305 PSKKPAAS
+305 
-313 QGTLKKPAA
+313 
-322 GGIYAGMELAELAK
+322 EAK
-336 PSKKPAASKGTSK
+336 VSKKPAASKGTCKKFAAADISAGMEPASSASSSK
-349 KAAAKP
+349 QPAASKGTCKKPAAKP
-355 GKTVSLSMDMKFEP
+355 RKTVSLSMDMKFEP

-398 LPGKSTAENK
+398 VPGNSAAENK

-418 EAGQTLEYVVAE
+418 EAGQTLGYVVAE

>member
-1 MSPGLCQFPGVSAI
+1 
-15 TFAVSSKYCQPSWKN
+15 
-30 DNFFLFRGRYCQP
+30 
-43 SLLLVEGGY
+43 
-52 SIAMVQKKANQKA
+52 MVQKKANQKA
-65 NTSKTGGAN
+65 NTSKAGGAN

-91 KYVSADAE
+91 KYVEGLGVDA
-99 NAFKLEEYHSLA
+99 AFKLEEYHSLA
-111 ASNAV
+111 ATNAV

-157 GLWQSISQCFPGK
+157 SLWKSISQCFPGK

-179 ADNMMT
+179 ADNLMT

-198 FKQAIY
+198 FGQAIY
-204 KLSAWQVEVLGRFR
+204 KLSAWQVDVLAKLRD
-218 NSFGG
+218 SFGG
-223 IHDDE
+223 IDDDDE
-228 TEAMMMSP
+228 IGGIALAEVATL
-236 PTVAYS
+236 AYS

-255 DMVQGLDSTPKKQ
+255 DMLGGMDLTPKKQ
-268 TGSDSSSSG
+268 TGRGSSSSSG
-277 ILLRAALDSSPLPCT
+277 ILLRAALDSSPVPCT
-292 KADIYAGMKLAET
+292 KADIYAGMALAE
-305 PSKKPAAS
+305 
-313 QGTLKKPAA
+313 
-322 GGIYAGMELAELAK
+322 EAK
-336 PSKKPAASKGTSK
+336 VSKKPAASKGTCKKFAAADISAGMEPASSASSSK
-349 KAAAKP
+349 QPAASKGTCKKPAAKP
-355 GKTVSLSMDMKFEP
+355 RKTVSLSMDMKFEP

-398 LPGKSTAENK
+398 LPGNSAAENK

-418 EAGQTLEYVVAE
+418 EAGQTLGYVVAE

>member
-1 MSPGLCQFPGVSAI
+1 
-15 TFAVSSKYCQPSWKN
+15 
-30 DNFFLFRGRYCQP
+30 
-43 SLLLVEGGY
+43 LLLVEGRY

-65 NTSKTGGAN
+65 NTSKAGGAN

-91 KYVSADAE
+91 KYVEGLGVDA
-99 NAFKLEEYHSLA
+99 AFKLEEYHSLA
-111 ASNAV
+111 ATNAV

-157 GLWQSISQCFPGK
+157 SLWKSISQCFPGK

-179 ADNMMT
+179 ADNLMT

-204 KLSAWQVEVLGRFR
+204 KLSAWQVDVLAKLRD
-218 NSFGG
+218 SFGG
-223 IHDDE
+223 IDDDE
-228 TEAMMMSP
+228 IGGIALAEVATL
-236 PTVAYS
+236 AYS

-255 DMVQGLDSTPKKQ
+255 DMVGGLDSTPKKQ
-268 TGSDSSSSG
+268 TGSASSSSG
-277 ILLRAALDSSPLPCT
+277 ILLRAALDSSPVPCT
-292 KADIYAGMKLAET
+292 KADIYAGMALAE
-305 PSKKPAAS
+305 
-313 QGTLKKPAA
+313 
-322 GGIYAGMELAELAK
+322 EAK
-336 PSKKPAASKGTSK
+336 VSKKPAASKGTCKKFAAADISAGMEPASSASSSK
-349 KAAAKP
+349 QPAASKGTCKKPAAKP
-355 GKTVSLSMDMKFEP
+355 RKTVSLSMDMKFEP

-398 LPGKSTAENK
+398 LPGNSAAENK

-418 EAGQTLEYVVAE
+418 EAGQTLGYVVAE

>member
-1 MSPGLCQFPGVSAI
+1 
-15 TFAVSSKYCQPSWKN
+15 
-30 DNFFLFRGRYCQP
+30 
-43 SLLLVEGGY
+43 
-52 SIAMVQKKANQKA
+52 MVQKKANQKA
-65 NTSKTGGAN
+65 NTSKAGGAN

-91 KYVSADAE
+91 KYVEGLGVDA
-99 NAFKLEEYHSLA
+99 AFKLEEYHSLA
-111 ASNAV
+111 ATNAV

-157 GLWQSISQCFPGK
+157 SLWKSISQCFPGK

-179 ADNMMT
+179 ADNLMT

-204 KLSAWQVEVLGRFR
+204 RLSAWQVEVLAKLRD
-218 NSFGG
+218 SFG
-223 IHDDE
+223 IHDAE
-228 TEAMMMSP
+228 TDALAEVA
-236 PTVAYS
+236 TLAYS

-255 DMVQGLDSTPKKQ
+255 NMVGGFDLTPKKE
-268 TGSDSSSSG
+268 TGSASSSSG
-277 ILLRAALDSSPLPCT
+277 ILLRAALDSSPVPCT
-292 KADIYAGMKLAET
+292 KADIYAGMKLAEV
-305 PSKKPAAS
+305 
-313 QGTLKKPAA
+313 
-322 GGIYAGMELAELAK
+322 AK
-336 PSKKPAASKGTSK
+336 PSKKPAASKGTCK
-349 KAAAKP
+349 KPAAKP

-387 TGLKKQLLQIN
+387 TGLKKQLLQIS
-398 LPGKSTAENK
+398 LPGKSAAENK

-418 EAGQTLEYVVAE
+418 EAGQTLGYVVAE